1 MEFVCKDL
9 AIRTFGMALFGRA
22 KIEKQHE
29 GPMIRELLN
38 RLWFP
43 PSMEFHTAVTTFVVE
58 DYFKT

>member
-29 GPMIRELLN
+29 GPMIRELLDCG
-38 RLWFP
+38 FP